1 MKNVFLL
8 FLTILL
14 TGCFLGYDSRGFRD
28 VYIVNTFF
36 NNLYV
41 DPKIVKIVNLK
52 MLDVEYINN
61 IDYNKVIYISVFDFK
76 KYVHKK
82 NFYQD
87 QEQNCYLFSMTN
99 KELFDMEEKF
109 SKSHKGQTP
118 IFLIEKDGIRVI
130 AMDEYEQIKSKLKPH
145 PYDSSLCKPKP
156 INE

>member
-1 MKNVFLL
+1 MKNISIILTVFLSSCSL
-8 FLTILL
+8 FLDGGVVVFHMENTYYN
-14 TGCFLGYDSRGFRD
+14 T
-28 VYIVNTFF
+28 VYIEPPVLLNT
-36 NNLYV
+36 
-41 DPKIVKIVNLK
+41 
-52 MLDVEYINN
+52 LDQNN
-61 IDYNKVIYISVFDFK
+61 ITQFNYNKRYGVDIFIPRSVIYTI
-76 KYVHKK
+76 

-99 KELFDMEEKF
+99 KELFDMEKKF